1 MFWLTP
7 ALGPRGDRGVLGLF
21 AEHIVE
27 WRMGMRML
35 GSANPRRDHTPHL
48 RTDQARYERT
58 IPHPQRVATRVV
70 PRVCVAD
77 IAQRTLTKISTRM
90 GVMEISTQEQEIV
103 GVEIVD

>member
-1 MFWLTP
+1 MGT
-7 ALGPRGDRGVLGLF
+7 
-21 AEHIVE
+21 
-27 WRMGMRML
+27 RMA
-35 GSANPRRDHTPHL
+35 GSVNPRRDHTPHL
-48 RTDQARYERT
+48 RTDQARYEST

-103 GVEIVD
+103 GAEIVD